1 MGNSSIHGPF
11 SMAMLNNQ
19 KVIQTVLKVAFLCVF
34 SASTG
39 EKNRGCHQCH
49 PVDAPNIRPLNR
61 RIPFG
66 FAHVKCN
73 KIIFQGSK
81 NSL

>member
-34 SASTG
+34 FPL
-39 EKNRGCHQCH
+39 Q
-49 PVDAPNIRPLNR
+49 PV
-61 RIPFG
+61 
-66 FAHVKCN
+66 K
-73 KIIFQGSK
+73 KIGGVISVIQ
-81 NSL
+81 